1 VLALAARAAAAPAT
15 DDDSD
20 ENENEIEIERCED
33 APVPDADD
41 RDEPEPDLDLDLDLD
56 PYDADDLLPIA
67 GVPELIGTGAPW
79 RMSRRRSR
87 LGAVELSVAWRRTAY
102 APIASP
108 PHTAAELWLLATW
121 RQ

>member
-1 VLALAARAAAAPAT
+1 LDGG
-15 DDDSD
+15 DDDD
-20 ENENEIEIERCED
+20 EIAGCAD
-33 APVPDADD
+33 APVPDVDTED
-41 RDEPEPDLDLDLDLD
+41 REEPEPDVDLDPDFD

-79 RMSRRRSR
+79 RARPRRSG

-108 PHTAAELWLLATW
+108 PHTAAELWFLATW